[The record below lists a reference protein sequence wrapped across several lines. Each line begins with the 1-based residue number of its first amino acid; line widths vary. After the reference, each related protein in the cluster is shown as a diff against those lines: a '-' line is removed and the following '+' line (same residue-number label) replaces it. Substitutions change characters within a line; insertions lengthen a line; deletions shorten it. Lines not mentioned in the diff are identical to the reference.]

1 MLELVLASEETL
13 ESSLLSELL
22 LESVEGFEE
31 LTMDHSLELLE
42 ELELELELLEELS
55 EGWFTGGGLRR
66 PLDADLDC
74 DTVFALD
81 LAAAF
86 LMSLD
91 RLFPAGDRLESA
103 SSSELSLEQSIER
116 GILKSTLF
124 LVLIFCSRF
133 CFCFFVSFFLF
144 FFFFCL
150 VVEAASQAA
159 ASC

>member
-22 LESVEGFEE
+22 LVSVEGFEE
-31 LTMDHSLELLE
+31 LTMDHLSELLE

-55 EGWFTGGGLRR
+55 EGWFTGGGLRL

-74 DTVFALD
+74 GMVFALD

-116 GILKSTLF
+116 GISKPTLF